1 MYRVHSWV
9 LVGTITLFAVG
20 FCAGE
25 TVAESGTLAG
35 TVTYSG
41 TVPAAKELQI
51 SKDQEI
57 CGKEPHYDESLIVA
71 ASKGIKNVVVS
82 IANISKGGDLKSL
95 GTDFSLR
102 QTGCVFSPH
111 VQLVPVGVPLKV
123 FNNDGILHNIHTY
136 SERNPS
142 FNVAQ
147 PKFLKKIERTFNAAE
162 RVSMKCDV
170 HGWMNAFIVVV
181 DHPYHAVTDANG
193 QYTITGVPAGS
204 YQVEFWHE
212 KLGKNL
218 QEAKVAAGA
227 ETRLNFV
234 FPAAKK

>member
-1 MYRVHSWV
+1 MYRARSWI
-9 LVGTITLFAVG
+9 LVGMITLFAVG

-25 TVAESGTLAG
+25 AVSESGALTG

-41 TVPAAKELQI
+41 TVPAAKELQV
-51 SKDQEI
+51 SKDKEV

-71 ASKGIKNVVVS
+71 ANKGLKNVVVS
-82 IANISKGGDLKSL
+82 ITNISKGGDLKSL
-95 GTDFSLR
+95 GTDFPLH

-111 VQLVPVGVPLKV
+111 VQLVPVGVPIKI

-136 SERNPS
+136 SKQNPS

-170 HGWMNAFIVVV
+170 HGWMNAFVMVV

-193 QYTITGVPAGS
+193 RYTITGVPAGS

-212 KLGKNL
+212 NLGKHV
-218 QEAKVAAGA
+218 QEAKIVTGA
-227 ETRLNFV
+227 ENRLDLV
-234 FPAAKK
+234 FPTAKK